1 MGAPGA
7 MGQMVYADLEANLG
21 WAFFN
26 SDGKIYSFGE
36 DPRYKKIERAIY
48 EALESI
54 ERKN

>member
-1 MGAPGA
+1 